1 MAESKSCSSPHPLF
15 SQVFLDR
22 IQTQEEI
29 SLLIQNV
36 FGDKKRI
43 NYEDYVK
50 INQEVTSEMFL
61 SILTLLQTNLPCS
74 VNYYRYKNN
83 YEKYVGEDAKADEG
97 QADPGV
103 VKTIASPKI
112 MSKLSPVA
120 SLVQMQ
126 GINVNPLSQKGLLK
140 YALNKKPEG
149 GGDDSD
155 SGDDDQDFSKFAS
168 KKAAK
173 EEKEKRRKE
182 LEELKNQGKDAIDES
197 SAVRLP
203 NRISHGVTIDPN
215 TGTAKQGNDRDV
227 IMSPTAFLR
236 GAASPRLNSFVAGSE
251 EDTVQFEGEMIRKA
265 TETKLKKYWYCLLG
279 KELYVYKNKQ
289 EEKHKGMHNL
299 VGVFIK
305 DEPEEYLDSTT
316 VLYPFSLIFPGN
328 KPRIYYL
335 LNKDDKEKWMTAI
348 KKVIGYSNLFDFYD
362 IKETLGKGKFGLV
375 KAAQHKKTGK
385 RVAVKVMSKKE
396 MTVQDVEL
404 QRREIEILK
413 MCQHP
418 FIIRLLDIFENQDY
432 IYIVMEHLS
441 GGDLFTYLEK
451 RNFEI
456 SEKRAK
462 VLSHQIATALYYL
475 HSFGVAH
482 RDLKPENILMVS
494 DDDESD
500 LKIVDF
506 GLSKIIGPNES
517 SLDPFGAKHHP
528 NVGVDVAHLQK
539 PYGKEVDLWSLGV
552 ISYLLLSRVLP
563 FDDEEDKEIARQT
576 IQDAPDF
583 SFEPWDQVSAEGKD
597 ICKRKFKLFNNH
609 F

>member
-1 MAESKSCSSPHPLF
+1 MLSHIPIVNTATGSTVREGAYSGEGAGN
-15 SQVFLDR
+15 QVVFLDR

-29 SLLIQNV
+29 SLLLQSV
-36 FGDKKRI
+36 FGDRKRI
-43 NYEDYVK
+43 NYEEFVK
-50 INQEVTSEMFL
+50 INEEVTSEMFL
-61 SILTLLQTNLPCS
+61 SILSLLQTNLPCS
-74 VNYYRYKNN
+74 LNYYRYKNN
-83 YEKYVGEDAKADEG
+83 YEKYVGEDAKGEAEPS
-97 QADPGV
+97 A

-120 SLVQMQ
+120 SLVQNQ

-140 YALNKKPEG
+140 YALNKKPAK
-149 GGDDSD
+149 DDSD
-155 SGDDDQDFSKFAS
+155 PESGDDQDFSKFAS
-168 KKAAK
+168 KREAREARD
-173 EEKEKRRKE
+173 RRLQE
-182 LEELKNQGKDAIDES
+182 LEELRKQGKDGIEETGG
-197 SAVRLP
+197 AVRLP

-227 IMSPTAFLR
+227 MMSPTSFLR
-236 GAASPRLNSFVAGSE
+236 GAASPRLNSFVASKE

-279 KELYVYKNKQ
+279 KELYVYKNKS

-299 VGVFIK
+299 VGVFLK

-328 KPRIYYL
+328 KPRTYYL
-335 LNKDDKEKWMTAI
+335 LSKEDKEKWVLAI
-348 KKVIGYSNLFDFYD
+348 KKAIGYSNLFDYYEV
-362 IKETLGKGKFGLV
+362 KETLGKGKFGLV

-418 FIIRLLDIFENQDY
+418 YIIRLLDIFENQDY
-432 IYIVMEHLS
+432 IYIVMELLT

-456 SEKRAK
+456 SERRAK

-482 RDLKPENILMVS
+482 RDLKPENIL
-494 DDDESD
+494 
-500 LKIVDF
+500 
-506 GLSKIIGPNES
+506 
-517 SLDPFGAKHHP
+517 
-528 NVGVDVAHLQK
+528 
-539 PYGKEVDLWSLGV
+539 
-552 ISYLLLSRVLP
+552 
-563 FDDEEDKEIARQT
+563 
-576 IQDAPDF
+576 
-583 SFEPWDQVSAEGKD
+583 
-597 ICKRKFKLFNNH
+597 
-609 F
+609 